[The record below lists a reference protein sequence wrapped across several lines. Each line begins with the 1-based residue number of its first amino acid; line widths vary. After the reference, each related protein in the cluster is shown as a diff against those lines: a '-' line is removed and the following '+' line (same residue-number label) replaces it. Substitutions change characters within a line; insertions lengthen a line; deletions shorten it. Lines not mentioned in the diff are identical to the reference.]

1 MWQMIRGLLRRPA
14 YAGAVTLVLGI
25 GLGGAWCLFGVADS
39 VLFRPLAV
47 AEVDGL
53 VRIFG
58 TDEHRVER
66 GNWTRT
72 EVLEQLR
79 PAEVFESVAFY
90 ADFAELTYAEGERL
104 HEWRGAIVSGNFFS
118 TLGVNPLA
126 GRFLTQ
132 ADAERGAAPVAV
144 LSAETWRSRFDA
156 DEALIGEAIRISG
169 RLVTVVGVAP
179 PGFSGVS
186 LEARFDAWLPMSL
199 ADMALPGFSLDMLYG
214 DQVGWLDAVARLAPK
229 FTAVDAQRRL
239 DTLRLARSESE
250 TEFKPAL
257 VLPAREVA
265 VDPDGTTGARTTSW
279 VLLGLVGVLLLV
291 VWSDTVGLMLV
302 RAETQRAETAVRMS
316 LGATRGRIA
325 LETLAES
332 ALLAAAGAV
341 VATLTAF
348 SVAKWLVGVAGD
360 DLGIAVDAGS
370 LLFNSRVLTALAVM
384 LALTVVLTS
393 LAPMRRLA
401 RTLLS
406 VVLRNAQTDN
416 GRQVIGVRDLLVA
429 VQVGVSLVL
438 LTAAIVFA
446 GSLRETL
453 AIDPGFSAE
462 NRAAARIRLNNAGD
476 DKQAYRR
483 ILTALRN
490 DPRVEHAALTLFVP
504 VQSSGMQTSVS
515 PQGYTPAPD
524 ENLQVDL
531 LPVSD
536 GFFET
541 LDVELLAGRD
551 VEDEQRAAQSEDTAV
566 PRRVVVNQAFV
577 DRFWPGRSALGLRID
592 ELVGEVPAEVVGVVA
607 NYRQRGLRESAR
619 PTVYVA
625 RSSIFVSGLEA
636 IVEATTGEMA
646 LAALREVTQRE
657 APNANLIEPGT
668 LRDRLGQLTARDR
681 AITTVA
687 LASAAF
693 ATLLSIVGIYG
704 IAAFSVRHRQREIG
718 IRYSLGAT
726 RANVVL
732 RFLRRGALVAAGGIG
747 LGALGTLLLG
757 PRFAATMT
765 GVDGRPVPELILVS
779 MLLAAIAILANVLPV
794 WRAANVAPMQVLR
807 DE

>member
-1 MWQMIRGLLRRPA
+1 MWQMMRGLLRRPV
-14 YAGAVTLVLGI
+14 YAGAVTLVLGV
-25 GLGGAWCLFGVADS
+25 GLGGAWCLYGVADS

-47 AEVDGL
+47 AEVDQL

-58 TDEHRVER
+58 TDKQRVER
-66 GNWTRT
+66 GSWSRT
-72 EVLEQLR
+72 EVIEQLR
-79 PAEVFESVAFY
+79 PAEVFDSVAFY
-90 ADFAELTYAEGERL
+90 ADFAQVTYAEGERQ
-104 HEWRGAIVSGNFFS
+104 HEWRGAIVSNNFFS
-118 TLGVNPLA
+118 TLGVNPIA
-126 GRFLTQ
+126 GRFLTD
-132 ADAERGAAPVAV
+132 ADGERGAAPVAV

-156 DEALIGEAIRISG
+156 DRSIIGEAIRISG
-169 RLVTVVGVAP
+169 RPVTIVGVAP

-186 LEARFDAWLPMSL
+186 LEARVDVWLPMSL
-199 ADMALPGFSLDMLYG
+199 ADLALPGFSLDMLFG
-214 DQVGWLDAVARLAPK
+214 DQVGWLDAVARLSTG
-229 FTAVDAQRRL
+229 FTAADAQRRL
-239 DTLRLARSESE
+239 DTLRLARGESE
-250 TEFKPAL
+250 TEFQPAL

-332 ALLAAAGAV
+332 ALLAAAGA
-341 VATLTAF
+341 AIAALTAF
-348 SVAKWLVGVAGD
+348 SVAKWLVGTAGD
-360 DLGIAVDAGS
+360 DLGIAVDAAS
-370 LLFNSRVLTALAVM
+370 LLFNPRVLAAVAIM

-416 GRQVIGVRDLLVA
+416 GGQVFGVRDVLVA

-438 LTAAIVFA
+438 LTAAIVFT

-453 AIDPGFSAE
+453 AIDPGFSVD

-476 DKQAYRR
+476 DKQVYHR

-490 DPRVEHAALTLFVP
+490 DPRVQHAALTLFVP
-504 VQSSGMQTSVS
+504 IQSSGMQTDVR

-524 ENLQVDL
+524 ENLQIDL

-541 LDVELLAGRD
+541 LGIELLAGRD
-551 VEDEQRAAQSEDTAV
+551 VKDEQQALEADDTAV
-566 PRRVVVNQAFV
+566 PRQVVVNQAFV
-577 DRFWPGRSALGLRID
+577 DRFWPGRPAVGLRID

-607 NYRQRGLRESAR
+607 NYRQRGLREQAR
-619 PTVYVA
+619 PTVFVA
-625 RSSIFVSGLEA
+625 QSSIFVSGLEA
-636 IVEATTGEMA
+636 IVEASNAEMA
-646 LAALREVTQRE
+646 LAALREMTRRE
-657 APNANLIEPGT
+657 APNANLIDAGT
-668 LRDRLGQLTARDR
+668 LASRLAELTARDG

-687 LASAAF
+687 AASAVF
-693 ATLLSIVGIYG
+693 ATLLSVVGIYG
-704 IAAFSVRHRQREIG
+704 IAAFSVRHRRREIG

-726 RANVVL
+726 RLNVLL
-732 RFLRRGALVAAGGIG
+732 RFLRRGALVASGGIV
-747 LGALGTLLLG
+747 LGAFGALLLG

-765 GVDGRPVPELILVS
+765 GVDGRPVSELLLVA
-779 MLLAAIAILANVLPV
+779 MLVAAIAILANVLPV
-794 WRAANVAPMQVLR
+794 WRAANVAPMEVLR